1 MTTASKFDQLYRR
14 IIIAKY
20 FTSGWGD
27 VDLLRRIVSFRNDAT
42 VDASKWRKLVS
53 PNHPVTIDKRIKNN
67 SYEVLQGHFTS
78 PIVEFFG
85 PSMLEEIKTARFEV
99 VLPKNWNTDKKPM
112 CIHLAGTGDHFFWR
126 RRHLM
131 AIPLL
136 KEYGIGSI
144 LLENPYYGVRKPKE
158 QRRSSLKYVADL
170 FLMGIALVLESSVL
184 LHWCQNMG
192 FGPLCLHGISMG
204 GHMASLAATAWPES
218 VAVVPCLSWSTAS
231 IAFTEGVMTRSCNW
245 KLLEKQYNESRSA
258 SEESSLYSDLNKI
271 HERRA
276 NFPFNFPIN
285 NSLGDSKIQFIS
297 EFDPGECYPHYLDSS
312 IVNCFD
318 EAIDDVTYRATADD
332 IKSTLIQPKEFTTT
346 EKQNWLSKGRNI
358 LKRSSQTDRD
368 RQHIIEITKYVFDE
382 VTHLQQYPCP
392 VDTSSIIAVVA
403 EKDAYIPRN
412 NATSLEDIWPGCEI
426 RYLVG
431 CGHVDAFLTKLHVF
445 RKAISDALAKVPTN
459 SK

>member
-231 IAFTEGVMTRSCNW
+231 IAFTEVVKT
-245 KLLEKQYNESRSA
+245 Y
-258 SEESSLYSDLNKI
+258 
-271 HERRA
+271 
-276 NFPFNFPIN
+276 
-285 NSLGDSKIQFIS
+285 LGDSKIQFIS

-445 RKAISDALAKVPTN
+445 R
-459 SK
+459 